1 MPAMASAVPSMPV
14 RNNRTCVA
22 RQTSFSRL
30 SIVLLPM
37 IAVAGT
43 WGLPA
48 VRTVHISVDS
58 HVSTFESF
66 QRTVGGVL
74 AAHKIIL
81 HEGDRV
87 VPPADTVL
95 WPGIQVSI
103 LRAVPVH
110 VTVGGST
117 KPARVAAYTVA
128 GALQQLNVTV
138 GPLDRIFPDASS
150 AVASGMTIRIERRE
164 WRTGVERSAIPF
176 PTQVVADGS
185 VFKGSKLLRS
195 SGRPGVKQRTVKVL
209 YADGRPISVEPL
221 AWTVAEAPVPRV
233 TAIGTRTLV
242 ASRGDFVGREYL
254 VVEATAY
261 YPGPNNYGGGV
272 GSRTAIGM
280 VAQRGII
287 AVDPSVIPLGTK
299 LFIDGYGYGV
309 AGDTG
314 GAIQG
319 LRVDLCYNTYDEA
332 MRYGRQRGIKVYLLG
347 KAW

>member
-1 MPAMASAVPSMPV
+1 MPV
-14 RNNRTCVA
+14 RNDRTRVG
-22 RQTSFSRL
+22 RQTSFSHV
-30 SIVLLPM
+30 SIILLPLV
-37 IAVAGT
+37 AVAGT

-48 VRTVHISVDS
+48 VRTVSISVDS
-58 HVSTFESF
+58 HVSTFTSF

-74 AAHKIIL
+74 AAHKIVL

-87 VPPADTVL
+87 VPQADTVL
-95 WPGIQVSI
+95 WPGIQISI
-103 LRAVPVH
+103 LRAVPVQ
-110 VTVGGST
+110 VTVGGAT
-117 KPARVAAYTVA
+117 TPARVAAYTVA
-128 GALQQLNVTV
+128 GALRQINVPV
-138 GPLDRIFPDASS
+138 GPLDRIYPDASS
-150 AVASGMTIRIERRE
+150 AIASGMTIRIERRE
-164 WRTGVERSAIPF
+164 WRTGVERIAIPF
-176 PTQVVADGS
+176 PSQVVADGG
-185 VFKGSKLLRS
+185 VFKGNKILRS
-195 SGRPGVKQRTVKVL
+195 SGRPGVRQRTVKVL

-221 AWTVAEAPVPRV
+221 AWAVVDPPLPQV
-233 TAIGTRTLV
+233 TAIGTRTLI

-280 VAQRGII
+280 LAQRGVI

-299 LFIDGYGYGV
+299 LFIEGYGYGV

-319 LRVDLCYNTYDEA
+319 LRVDLCYNTYNEA
-332 MRYGRQRGIKVYLLG
+332 IRYGRQRGIKVYLLG